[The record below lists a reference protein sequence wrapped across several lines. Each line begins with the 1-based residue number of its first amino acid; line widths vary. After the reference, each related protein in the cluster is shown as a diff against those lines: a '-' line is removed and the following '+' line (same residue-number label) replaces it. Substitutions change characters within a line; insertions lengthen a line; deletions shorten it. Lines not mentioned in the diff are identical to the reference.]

1 MRKVRFKAMKSLR
14 KSHRGDPDKCDY
26 FGNTALH
33 CAAANGQ
40 INCVSFLVNF
50 GANLWALDND
60 FHTPKDLAAMNERG
74 EILKYLDE
82 VIARQSA
89 LNKKVV
95 ASLKQKAILDAEK
108 RAKSLQKMQKKTA
121 KKADKEDKKLMKQT
135 QKCLQVGGSSGS
147 SSVVGT
153 LKKDS
158 RNGSYTSHKY
168 SEIVNNGSVKK
179 GPLTGVSKKVHQK
192 KQEMTNGNSVNGD
205 FKVRETEGFGKI
217 SVRSLSG
224 LRRDSE
230 VMYVPKH
237 DSQSNGSCASSQGS
251 SERRRLQDVFRTTT
265 NDISRATSEP
275 DFLYN
280 AGTDS
285 GIGED
290 AVHEP
295 GSMFERPGFGS
306 VAFRNSISGALIT
319 VPVRTDDED
328 DRDSAQASDPRS
340 GGSANDSIG
349 SAGSLARRNRRL
361 VAWDDEDQG
370 LEVDDCDADL
380 SSIELFLVSHNLSEF
395 VTMFVREKIDLESML
410 LLTDNDLKDLGMPMG
425 PRKKM
430 SKAIAE
436 RKLTIDE
443 PGEVYDSKL

>member
-1 MRKVRFKAMKSLR
+1 
-14 KSHRGDPDKCDY
+14 
-26 FGNTALH
+26 
-33 CAAANGQ
+33 
-40 INCVSFLVNF
+40 
-50 GANLWALDND
+50 
-60 FHTPKDLAAMNERG
+60 MNERG

-349 SAGSLARRNRRL
+349 SAVISGIRSSSSSEKEYVGRVFKELLYNSCLARRNRRL

>member
-1 MRKVRFKAMKSLR
+1 MYFY
-14 KSHRGDPDKCDY
+14 RGDPDKCDH

-40 INCVSFLVNF
+40 VNCVSFLVNF

-95 ASLKQKAILDAEK
+95 ASMKQKAILDAEK
-108 RAKSLQKMQKKTA
+108 RAKTLQKMQKKTA
-121 KKADKEDKKLMKQT
+121 KKAEKEDKKLIKET
-135 QKCLQVGGSSGS
+135 QRVLQVGTGSN
-147 SSVVGT
+147 SVVST
-153 LKKDS
+153 LKKEP

-168 SEIVNNGSVKK
+168 SDIVNNGSVKK

-192 KQEMTNGNSVNGD
+192 KQEMTSVNGD
-205 FKVRETEGFGKI
+205 FKVRETEGYGKT
-217 SVRSLSG
+217 SLRSLSG

-230 VMYVPKH
+230 VMYVPKF
-237 DSQSNGSCASSQGS
+237 DSQSNGSCGSSQGS
-251 SERRRLQDVFRTTT
+251 SERRRLQDVFRTPN
-265 NDISRATSEP
+265 NDILRATSEP

-290 AVHEP
+290 ALHEP
-295 GSMFERPGFGS
+295 GSIFERPGFGS
-306 VAFRNSISGALIT
+306 VAFRNSLSGALVT
-319 VPVRTDDED
+319 VPLKNDDED

-349 SAGSLARRNRRL
+349 SAGNTHYFTPLISFTY
-361 VAWDDEDQG
+361 
-370 LEVDDCDADL
+370 CL
-380 SSIELFLVSHNLSEF
+380 SIVNH
-395 VTMFVREKIDLESML
+395 RW
-410 LLTDNDLKDLGMPMG
+410 
-425 PRKKM
+425 R
-430 SKAIAE
+430 
-436 RKLTIDE
+436 
-443 PGEVYDSKL
+443 